1 MMMAPGMMMSASMGG
16 GGQVGSARPAG
27 HLVIA
32 PLPAAVEACR
42 TTAAAAAAA
51 ASVCWPLT
59 TSTGLVLVMV
69 HAENMDPR
77 AARMALVTS
86 WLPLNTSAG
95 LQGGISAR
103 EMADEM
109 AKLEDLLNE
118 KNRATAELK
127 VRTLPLAQGKNTASS
142 SR

>member
-1 MMMAPGMMMSASMGG
+1 MVAP
-16 GGQVGSARPAG
+16 
-27 HLVIA
+27 
-32 PLPAAVEACR
+32 
-42 TTAAAAAAA
+42 TF
-51 ASVCWPLT
+51 
-59 TSTGLVLVMV
+59 
-69 HAENMDPR
+69 
-77 AARMALVTS
+77 
-86 WLPLNTSAG
+86 